1 MPWRPSRLLIAC
13 KVYVIIYL
21 RKEILLKRLHINI
34 CASGK
39 RCLTFLLFLNWTR
52 RSYSFIYLFP
62 YAMLKNIWRTGQP
75 QEGRESMDSHENP
88 LVEKVKRRYAKLRLQ
103 RHQRFYISVC
113 STNPVPFF
121 DVRDLSILYVKGS
134 ILLMGSWWKHVNL
147 CTRRTSVAKKPLTN
161 DCLFSL
167 D

>member
-1 MPWRPSRLLIAC
+1 MCVRQKMSNISPVFKLDTQ
-13 KVYVIIYL
+13 
-21 RKEILLKRLHINI
+21 IL
-34 CASGK
+34 
-39 RCLTFLLFLNWTR
+39 
-52 RSYSFIYLFP
+52 FIYLFVSLRH
-62 YAMLKNIWRTGQP
+62 A
-75 QEGRESMDSHENP
+75 QEYLTYRSASMDSHENP

-147 CTRRTSVAKKPLTN
+147 CTRRTSVAKKQLTN